1 MPGLKLQRQTQTFLA
16 QTLALAFII
25 LTPQSDE
32 DPDEVEELR
41 VDSDMERTK
50 DD

>member
-1 MPGLKLQRQTQTFLA
+1 MQRWTQTFLA

-41 VDSDMERTK
+41 VESDMERTK

>member
-1 MPGLKLQRQTQTFLA
+1 MQRRTQTFLS
-16 QTLALAFII
+16 QTLALAFKF
-25 LTPQSDE
+25 LTAQSDE